1 MKVDFSICRLNNNT
15 TFKNNYRICKTQLE
29 HDKFQNSGFVI
40 KFSAQDL
47 LGFLRKSG
55 MKTLD
60 VASTALLL
68 KKLNISR
75 IDYDI
80 FNALSAIYTKEK
92 KLPALKNVLKIAY
105 DPTQVHPSQVN
116 SFILTCAKFYEFE
129 SNHGTTDINT
139 AILLAK
145 NSLQYDIYDDDVDV
159 ANFLSKKNNQASI
172 LKKLNQSQVVDA
184 ALNLNKIRLL
194 DGTNYIGCN
203 PEKIDAFCDLYFDS
217 KTQIDFNSALKLANL
232 VMSDENPYCV
242 DFDKFNFA
250 YKLLTTKTNGR
261 KINGEDALKFCDF
274 IFNEPLKVAKQSIKI
289 LNSEYNATTSSA
301 RINMDAI
308 LEMSK
313 MVKDGYPHQYLSL
326 FEDYYGIIS
335 RIQTNEAINIG
346 NHASL
351 AAAITRSIPLNLT
364 NSRYLPLDIEK
375 MYKYYYDKDI
385 PADLIAKLLVE
396 SYLNQTSYREAER
409 RLKDYINANTL

>member
-29 HDKFQNSGFVI
+29 QDKFQKSGFVI

-68 KKLNISR
+68 KKLNISK

-116 SFILTCAKFYEFE
+116 SFILACAKFYEFE

-145 NSLQYDIYDDDVDV
+145 NSLQYDIYDDDG
-159 ANFLSKKNNQASI
+159 NFQFNIDDAKNLISIILDDSWDKITNATKYKKEI
-172 LKKLNQSQVVDA
+172 YELNSPET
-184 ALNLNKIRLL
+184 AL
-194 DGTNYIGCN
+194 YIGKMIWREMYDFSQGCVLMVIASEYYN
-203 PEKIDAFCDLYFDS
+203 PEEYIRD
-217 KTQIDFNSALKLANL
+217 
-232 VMSDENPYCV
+232 
-242 DFDKFNFA
+242 
-250 YKLLTTKTNGR
+250 YKQFITM
-261 KINGEDALKFCDF
+261 ING
-274 IFNEPLKVAKQSIKI
+274 
-289 LNSEYNATTSSA
+289 
-301 RINMDAI
+301 
-308 LEMSK
+308 
-313 MVKDGYPHQYLSL
+313 G
-326 FEDYYGIIS
+326 
-335 RIQTNEAINIG
+335 G
-346 NHASL
+346 N
-351 AAAITRSIPLNLT
+351 N
-364 NSRYLPLDIEK
+364 
-375 MYKYYYDKDI
+375 
-385 PADLIAKLLVE
+385 
-396 SYLNQTSYREAER
+396 
-409 RLKDYINANTL
+409 